1 MRIFCIP
8 KTGCILEQKRVNQIF
23 KDLHAFFIHFFS
35 LAKNIFPA
43 RLSSTIEN
51 NYFNSLNTI
60 EMKHIFLILF
70 LYGTFFIATGQE
82 KPAYPLQMTLE
93 QCIDYA
99 LQHNY
104 ERETMLLNETVTQDL
119 YRQSKMERLPDLSAT
134 IGESLNHSK
143 SNAAAWTGNYGVN
156 SSVILYQGGNISEN
170 IQKNKLKSEQ
180 AAYRTKQYDNELV
193 IRILQAFLSALGNE
207 ELLKYQQ
214 SLLQSSEEQVK
225 QGQERFH
232 LGAILESDFLLLE
245 SQYATDENNIAE
257 TVIQRDISLL
267 ALKSLLSID
276 PLQALE
282 IIYPDETM
290 IERMLLLPAE
300 KEVLE
305 NAWATLPDIRI
316 SNYNLEIANV
326 GVKMAKSG
334 YYPTVSLNGSAG
346 SGHVNDFS
354 RYGTQLSDQFAAQA
368 NISVSVPI
376 FDKKRAKSN
385 VTQSRI
391 ALQQTELDKKQTELN
406 LRKTIVEEYRNVVS
420 SVNSFKTS
428 KIKEKA
434 YSASFEAYRKQY
446 EAGSISTVELLQ
458 QQNNYISALNE
469 YIQDK
474 YGFMLKRK
482 ILDVYMG
489 ETPITN

>member
-1 MRIFCIP
+1 
-8 KTGCILEQKRVNQIF
+8 
-23 KDLHAFFIHFFS
+23 
-35 LAKNIFPA
+35 
-43 RLSSTIEN
+43 
-51 NYFNSLNTI
+51 
-60 EMKHIFLILF
+60 MKHLFLILF
-70 LYGTFFIATGQE
+70 LYGTFFIAAGQE
-82 KPAYPLQMTLE
+82 KPDYSLRMTLE

-104 ERETMLLNETVTQDL
+104 EHETMRLYETATIDL
-119 YRQSKMERLPDLSAT
+119 YQQSKMERLPDLSAT
-134 IGESLNHSK
+134 VGENLNYSK
-143 SNAAAWTGNYGVN
+143 NAAVSTGNYGVN
-156 SSVILYQGGNISEN
+156 SSVILYQGGNINEN
-170 IQKNKLKSEQ
+170 IQKYKLKSEQ
-180 AAYRTKQYDNELV
+180 TEYYTKQHDNELV

-214 SLLQSSEEQVK
+214 SMLQSSEEQVK
-225 QGQERFH
+225 QGKERFR
-232 LGAILESDFLLLE
+232 LGAILESDYMLLE

-257 TVIQRDISLL
+257 TTIQRDISLL
-267 ALKSLLSID
+267 ALKNLLAID
-276 PLQALE
+276 HLQVLD
-282 IIYPDETM
+282 IIYPDEAM

-316 SNYNLEIANV
+316 SDYNLEIANV
-326 GVKMAKSG
+326 GVKIAKSG
-334 YYPTVSLNGSAG
+334 YYPTVSLNGSLG
-346 SGHVNDFS
+346 SGHLNDFT

-368 NISVSVPI
+368 GISVSIPI
-376 FDKKRAKSN
+376 FDKKRTKSN

-391 ALQQTELDKKQTELN
+391 ALQQAELDKKQTELN

-420 SVNSFKTS
+420 SVNGFKTS

-434 YSASFEAYRKQY
+434 YAASFEAYRMQY
-446 EAGSISTVELLQ
+446 EAGSITTVELLQ
-458 QQNNYISALNE
+458 QQNNYISALNK

-489 ETPITN
+489 VNF